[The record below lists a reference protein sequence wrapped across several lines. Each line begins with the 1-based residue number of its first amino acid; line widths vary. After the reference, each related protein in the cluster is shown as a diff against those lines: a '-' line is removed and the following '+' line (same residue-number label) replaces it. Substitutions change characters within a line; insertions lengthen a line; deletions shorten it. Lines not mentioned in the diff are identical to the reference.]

1 MVGNKSELSLYTAN
15 WCSAGNIIKP
25 TLVQSMFILYFN
37 TLYEFLW
44 STISNGPLMDNFEWA
59 SGYSERFGLHWVNYT
74 LLNESPDTSATVAF
88 QKESAKWFGNLATT
102 NTLEPFEP

>member
-1 MVGNKSELSLYTAN
+1 MKKAMDDGVVVKAYTA
-15 WCSAGNIIKP
+15 
-25 TLVQSMFILYFN
+25 
-37 TLYEFLW
+37 W
-44 STISNGPLMDNFEWA
+44 SLLDNFEWA

-74 LLNESPDTSATVAF
+74 LLNESPNTSETVAF